1 VPEDKAEKYVVR
13 VSMKAD
19 PFAIDEKSESVI
31 LASELQGR

>member
-19 PFAIDEKSESVI
+19 PFAIDENNESVI
-31 LASELQGR
+31 LASDLQGR